1 MGKRYRKDLANPEEL
16 PEIWFRGGYCMGW
29 EAALDALRKLIKLC
43 DDHLEQALE
52 PWADDD
58 CSMTTEPPEMFEE
71 QESDAAI
78 IEQRQNG
85 DRT

>member
-1 MGKRYRKDLANPEEL
+1 MPKRHHKNLANAEEL

-29 EAALDALRKLIKLC
+29 EAALDALRKLIDTC

-52 PWADDD
+52 PWADGD
-58 CSMTTEPPEMFEE
+58 CSFAADPPEMLAE

-78 IEQRQNG
+78 ETSESAMNEP
-85 DRT
+85 